1 MAIDLASVF
10 VVLFVSCSGFFVFFI
25 FSKSTQEPTEAAY
38 HLFQIIVGYTPPAW
52 EV

>member
-1 MAIDLASVF
+1 MAIDLAAVF
-10 VVLFVSCSGFFVFFI
+10 VVLFVSCSGFFVFLI
-25 FSKSTQEPTEAAY
+25 FSKSTQEPGEAAY